1 MTDRSG
7 SISSMTGFARQ
18 EGGDGVLSWIWEV
31 KSVNARGLD
40 LRCRVPAG
48 YEALEGA
55 ARARAKAYC
64 SRGNLQITLTIDRS
78 QRPVKL
84 RINREVL
91 DQLTEFLRELE
102 GQVTAAPP
110 RLDGV
115 LALRGVVEEV
125 EETETAAQSEAR
137 AAAMVADLDSVLE
150 ALRAMRRV
158 EGRQLEITVS
168 GHLDEIERQSAAA
181 LETAAVGP
189 EALRARLRDQVAELL
204 EASPALSEDR
214 LAQEAAVLAVKA
226 DVREELDR
234 LRIHAASARELLAQG
249 GPVGRR
255 LDFLCQELNREAN
268 TLCAKSWDIA
278 LTEIGLETKAVVD
291 QLREQVQNIE

>member
-1 MTDRSG
+1 
-7 SISSMTGFARQ
+7 MTGFARQ
-18 EGGDGVLSWIWEV
+18 EGGDGVLSWIWEI

-40 LRCRVPAG
+40 LRCRIPAG
-48 YEALEGA
+48 YEALEGVVRS
-55 ARARAKAYC
+55 RARDYC
-64 SRGNLQITLTIDRS
+64 SRGNLQITLTIDRGR
-78 QRPVKL
+78 RPVKL
-84 RINREVL
+84 RVNREVL

-102 GQVTAAPP
+102 GQVKAAPP
-110 RLDGV
+110 RLDGL

-137 AAAMVADLDSVLE
+137 AAAMAADLDLALK
-150 ALRAMRRV
+150 ALRAMRRA
-158 EGRQLEITVS
+158 EGRQLKNTVS
-168 GHLDEIERQSAAA
+168 GHLDEIERLSAAA
-181 LETAAVGP
+181 LESAAVGP
-189 EALRARLRDQVAELL
+189 GALRARLRDQVAELL

-234 LRIHAASARELLAQG
+234 LRIHAAAAHDLLAQG
-249 GPVGRR
+249 GPIGRR

-278 LTEIGLETKAVVD
+278 LTEIGLETKAAVD

>member
-55 ARARAKAYC
+55 ARSRVKAYC

-91 DQLTEFLRELE
+91 DQLTGFLRELE

-115 LALRGVVEEV
+115 LAMRGVVEEV

-181 LETAAVGP
+181 LETAAAGP
-189 EALRARLRDQVAELL
+189 EALRARLRNQVAELL

-278 LTEIGLETKAVVD
+278 LTEIGLETKAAVD